1 MTSASDTRPSR
12 LGRVLGSLWSK
23 LIAPLIVLVAAFYG
37 CSMERNYPQAT
48 IRPSM
53 ESRQGSEHRL

>member
-53 ESRQGSEHRL
+53 ES